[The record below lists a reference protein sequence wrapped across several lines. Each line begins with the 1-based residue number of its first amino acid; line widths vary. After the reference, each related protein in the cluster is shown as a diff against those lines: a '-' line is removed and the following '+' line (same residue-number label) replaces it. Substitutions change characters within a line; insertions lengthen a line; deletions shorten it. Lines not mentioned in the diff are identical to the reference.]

1 MVESLVVTSSQTHR
15 SLIVDQ
21 FGRQAELFAGSSE
34 LHSEAAL
41 SVLVDAAQ
49 PTADNVVLAGGTVVA
64 AFARRLRQA
73 VGLDAT
79 DAMLRQA
86 QKRSVERS
94 VPNTAWVLGD
104 IYALPFGA
112 ESLDIVSCRFAFHH
126 LQRPEAALEEMK
138 RVCRPGGRI
147 VLCDAVASDDPA
159 KAVAFNR
166 MERHRDPTTVEFRP
180 LSFLLRLFAQARL
193 PAPHVT
199 AFQVPAERE
208 EMISRSCPADDDRA
222 LLRHMIDAS
231 VDGDTMGVNARRV
244 DDVVRFA
251 YPSAVLVAAKS

>member
-1 MVESLVVTSSQTHR
+1 
-15 SLIVDQ
+15 LIVDQ
-21 FGRQAELFAGSSE
+21 FGRQAELFAGASE

-49 PTADNVVLAGGTVVA
+49 PTADNVVLDVACGPGTVVA

-86 QKRSVERS
+86 QKRTVERS

-112 ESLDIVSCRFAFHH
+112 ESLDIVTCRFASHH

-147 VLCDAVASDDPA
+147 VLCDAVAA
-159 KAVAFNR
+159 AFNR

-208 EMISRSCPADDDRA
+208 EMISRSFPADDDRA

-244 DDVVRFA
+244 DDIVRFA